1 MNMALF
7 ATVVASVVLSALSQI
22 LLKGGMISAAVV
34 AAIEARDLRAILLAV
49 ATSPG
54 ILLGFVSFGLSL
66 LLWLMVLAR
75 VPLSTAYPFVALGI
89 TVTVAAGALLFGEAI
104 SFQKLA
110 GVGLILLG
118 IVTLASA

>member
-7 ATVVASVVLSALSQI
+7 ATLVASVVLSALSQI

-54 ILLGFVSFGLSL
+54 ILLGFLSFGLSL

>member
-54 ILLGFVSFGLSL
+54 ILLGFLSFGLSL

-104 SFQKLA
+104 SFQKVA

>member
-54 ILLGFVSFGLSL
+54 ILLGFLSFGLSL